1 MKSVELCSKVQQF
14 QDSESQLGPGALRVQ
29 CAIIVRSWGREAMCK
44 WLLPLLPNSFSLLPN
59 SFSLLPNSFLLF
71 PDPHSLL
78 TYTYSSGVFGLSG
91 QNSSSG
97 VFTSVWYSVSYS
109 TDSVRFQCC
118 LCGLHTYSSG
128 VFGLYQFHRT
138 RNQQAANCDQY

>member
-1 MKSVELCSKVQQF
+1 LKSVELCSKVQQF

-44 WLLPLLPNSFSLLPN
+44 WLLSLLPN
-59 SFSLLPNSFLLF
+59 SFSLFPNSL